1 MQITIARQLGLDSST
16 VSNFFM
22 NARRRSID
30 KWREDAPNQTISLTS
45 GGINRTIFVTS
56 SGTPA
61 TVLTGTPATILQQLS
76 QSDLSPSIAGQLDLW
91 QGDGVGA
98 STASH
103 TVYIIPRDRLVAAGG
118 TLTLSTP
125 SGTHHLTIDEDEL
138 LDGDVMDDDDDEI
151 LETEEVLDD
160 DDCLD
165 RSPD

>member
-1 MQITIARQLGLDSST
+1 M
-16 VSNFFM
+16 
-22 NARRRSID
+22 
-30 KWREDAPNQTISLTS
+30 
-45 GGINRTIFVTS
+45 
-56 SGTPA
+56 
-61 TVLTGTPATILQQLS
+61 
-76 QSDLSPSIAGQLDLW
+76 
-91 QGDGVGA
+91 GA

-138 LDGDVMDDDDDEI
+138 LDGDVMDDDDDDEI